1 MVLTSKQPQKPKV
14 AVYKFSSCDGCQLS
28 LLNLEDELLD
38 LAAVVDIS
46 YFLEATRTVKPG
58 PYDIGIVEGSIT
70 TPHEAERIKD
80 VRQDCK
86 YLIALGT
93 CATAGGIQALR
104 NFASVNEYARTV
116 YAHPEYLEYLEKSTS
131 IAENVP
137 VDLVIWGCPINK
149 YTLLEVI
156 AAQLQ
161 NRRPNFPPSPV
172 CLECKRNG
180 TVCVVVARGIPC
192 LGPVVHGGCGA
203 LCPANGR
210 GCYGCFGPSSVANF
224 SALVEGMAPRDR
236 YPQETAYLLRGI
248 SCHAPA
254 FRTAAE
260 QALKLSAKPV
270 PDLWGKEPK

>member
-1 MVLTSKQPQKPKV
+1 MTLTPKTQQKPKL

-38 LAAVVDIS
+38 LASAVDIA
-46 YFLEATRTVKPG
+46 YFLEATRTVKSG

-70 TPHEAERIKD
+70 TPHEAERIKE
-80 VRQDCK
+80 VRFECK

-104 NFASVNEYARTV
+104 NFASAGDYASTV
-116 YAHPEYLEYLEKSTS
+116 YAHPDYLSYLEKSTS

-149 YTLLEVI
+149 YTLVEVI
-156 AAQLQ
+156 ASLLQ

-180 TVCVVVARGIPC
+180 TVCVVVARGLPC

-224 SALVEGMAPRDR
+224 SALVEAMVPRDR
-236 YPQETAYLLRGI
+236 YPNETAGLLR
-248 SCHAPA
+248 SFSSAAPS
-254 FRTAAE
+254 FKTAAE
-260 QALKLSAKPV
+260 QALKLSV
-270 PDLWGKEPK
+270 NKETK